1 MTGKAKE
8 QSIAVAD
15 MDMTCLTSAPT
26 ASQRHTRSVTGR
38 GVTNMSMVMTMDT
51 SVAGNKN
58 KIFLLY
64 IHKLAKAIGDSWS
77 PI

>member
-1 MTGKAKE
+1 MVKRHILTGKAKE
-8 QSIAVAD
+8 QSIAVTD

-51 SVAGNKN
+51 SVAGNKQQN
-58 KIFLLY
+58 IFTIY
-64 IHKLAKAIGDSWS
+64 DSS
-77 PI
+77 QSYR